1 MDLFRHDIHPLIIAN
16 LAFRSSIPFVPPL
29 IRSVIVEMSSR
40 SAMNMIEDLLLDDEI
55 ISSIKNRKFKKIIR
69 HHDYLK
75 KSVSENPVEI
85 DDTLRALS
93 KVEQLKVRFK

>member
-1 MDLFRHDIHPLIIAN
+1 
-16 LAFRSSIPFVPPL
+16 
-29 IRSVIVEMSSR
+29 
-40 SAMNMIEDLLLDDEI
+40 MNMIEDLLLDDEI
-55 ISSIKNRKFKKIIR
+55 ISSIKNRKFKKITR
-69 HHDYLK
+69 HHDYLE